1 MIRKNS
7 ESSQEHNWQQGS
19 TGNSPLF
26 SRPASHSV
34 QRKYIHDNKFHL
46 NVSGHCCTNTKF
58 LKCLRLCET
67 KANKICLY
75 LQSVYAVHM
84 TELLGWCLES
94 ERAKCWSQFYEVS
107 AVGTFWIP
115 SPSLLYLWCG
125 YNNISL
131 AKQLWIWEDIALK
144 EAPFSS
150 GTGFWMVKL
159 FHPWRLLLHALSI
172 LWGQDCFH

>member
-1 MIRKNS
+1 MIRKTS

-75 LQSVYAVHM
+75 LQSVYAVQWWRL
-84 TELLGWCLES
+84 TNKCLLEGRVSLE
-94 ERAKCWSQFYEVS
+94 Q
-107 AVGTFWIP
+107 
-115 SPSLLYLWCG
+115 SPGS
-125 YNNISL
+125 
-131 AKQLWIWEDIALK
+131 IWEYEEKLPKQIALAR
-144 EAPFSS
+144 EGFPEMMSELCVAIWLGNMCTWRGEVGPFRNS
-150 GTGFWMVKL
+150 K
-159 FHPWRLLLHALSI
+159 
-172 LWGQDCFH
+172 